1 MTENNL
7 EKAKIIQIV
16 GFKLNNEEYALE
28 IENVQEII
36 KKVKTTRVPRSRKYV
51 SGVINLRGIIV
62 LPTSFS
68 FFSNFCSS
76 LLCKSNFRSLF
87 VLWL

>member
-36 KKVKTTRVPRSRKYV
+36 K
-51 SGVINLRGIIV
+51 
-62 LPTSFS
+62 
-68 FFSNFCSS
+68 
-76 LLCKSNFRSLF
+76 
-87 VLWL
+87 

>member
-62 LPTSFS
+62 PIIDLKYRFS
-68 FFSNFCSS
+68 MSEQGYDDNQ
-76 LLCKSNFRSLF
+76 
-87 VLWL
+87 